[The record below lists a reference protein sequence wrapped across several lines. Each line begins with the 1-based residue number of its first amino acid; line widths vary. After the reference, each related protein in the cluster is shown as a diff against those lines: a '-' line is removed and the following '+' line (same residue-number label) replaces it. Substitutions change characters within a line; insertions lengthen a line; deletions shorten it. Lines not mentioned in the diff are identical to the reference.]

1 MPSCRRK
8 AAMAHGRMIC
18 RRMTAAEMAAIIGK
32 KGSRARREDLMAW
45 SVRARSL
52 IRRLSLAC
60 LAGIA
65 ALSIALVA
73 PARAWPDRT
82 ITIIVCFPAGGGA
95 DLAARLINT
104 QLGEALATSVVIE
117 NRAGAGGNIGI
128 TVAARAAPD
137 GHTFLIC
144 SSAYVVN
151 PSLYAQAT
159 YDPFKDFAPVMVLG
173 ASPNVITVR
182 AQSEIKTLPDLISKA
197 KANPGKL
204 NWTSPGAG
212 TTPYLAGE
220 VLKLRAGLTMEHIPF
235 TGAGPATTAVLGGQ
249 VDMYT
254 ANIGSVAGLIEGG
267 KVRPLAVTAAKRWPG
282 LPDVPTLE
290 ELGIDDAVS
299 DTFYGLFAPAGTPQP
314 IIDRIVKDL
323 TEILHRP
330 DVMAKYEK
338 AGMPVVA
345 EPPDVFRARIAH
357 EVPMY
362 RDIVEKAGLK
372 IR

>member
-1 MPSCRRK
+1 
-8 AAMAHGRMIC
+8 MAW
-18 RRMTAAEMAAIIGK
+18 
-32 KGSRARREDLMAW
+32 RARGGIRI
-45 SVRARSL
+45 RRSL
-52 IRRLSLAC
+52 SAAC

-65 ALSIALVA
+65 ALGAA
-73 PARAWPDRT
+73 PLESARAAWPDRT
-82 ITIIVCFPAGGGA
+82 VTIIVCFPPGGGA
-95 DLAARLINT
+95 DLAARLVGT
-104 QLGEALATSVVIE
+104 PLGEALGATVVIE
-117 NRAGAGGNIGI
+117 NRGGAGGNLGI
-128 TVAARAAPD
+128 TVASRAPAD
-137 GHTFLIC
+137 GYTFLVC

-173 ASPNVITVR
+173 ASPNVITVP
-182 AQSEIKTLPDLISKA
+182 AQSDIKTLPELIARA

-220 VLKLRAGLTMEHIPF
+220 VLKIRAGLTMEHIPF

-254 ANIGSVAGLIEGG
+254 ANIGSVAALIEGG
-267 KVRPLAVTAAKRWPG
+267 KVRPLAVTAPKRWPA

-290 ELGIDDAVS
+290 ELGIHDAVS
-299 DTFYGLFAPAGTPQP
+299 DTFYGFFAPAGTPQP
-314 IIDRIVKDL
+314 IIDRVVKEL
-323 TEILHRP
+323 TAILRREE
-330 DVMAKYEK
+330 VMAKYEK

-345 EPPDVFRARIAH
+345 EPPDVMRARIAH

-362 RDIVEKAGLK
+362 KEIVDKAGLK